1 MKPVE
6 PIRQALMIEASQERT
21 FHTFVRRLSA
31 WWPIEGRA
39 AATGKP
45 GDVRVEEWVGGR
57 VYQAGRAGAERERG
71 HVTIWNPPSS
81 FAFTWEV
88 APGAEITEVHLQFQ
102 RLGPALTRVVMVH
115 RGWECLSTALLDR
128 YTGHAGGWLAALRR
142 FAAMFETDPR
152 PRRQAADDEPR

>member
-1 MKPVE
+1 
-6 PIRQALMIEASQERT
+6 MIEASQERT

-39 AATGKP
+39 AMGGMGGMTRGT

-57 VYQAGRAGAERERG
+57 VYQGGRGGAERERG
-71 HVTIWNPPSS
+71 RVTSWNPPSS

-88 APGAEITEVHLQFQ
+88 APGTEVTEVHLRFQ

-115 RGWECLSTALLDR
+115 HGWEYLSTALLDR
-128 YTGHAGGWLAALRR
+128 YTGHTGGWLAALRR
-142 FAAMFETDPR
+142 FAAMFEI
-152 PRRQAADDEPR
+152 EPR